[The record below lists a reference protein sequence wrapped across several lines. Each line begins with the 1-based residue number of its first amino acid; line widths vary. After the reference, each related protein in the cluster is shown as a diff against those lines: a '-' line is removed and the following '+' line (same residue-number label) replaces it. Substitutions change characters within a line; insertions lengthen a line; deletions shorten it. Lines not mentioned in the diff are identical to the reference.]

1 MNEFGLIDYI
11 KMARARGVRLPI
23 SYFCQNHLFD
33 LVRRVDTHIWEP
45 DSNLS
50 LTEGNKDNGV
60 FYMASWRNVVV
71 ESTKHVIND
80 MDEPLSNFA
89 FLDVGCG
96 KGKVILVWAE
106 LLPDNV
112 KIVGVD
118 YNENL
123 LSVCRENLTKR
134 AKLERVNLI
143 QSDVTKVN
151 LGFLDSIVV
160 YLYNPFSA
168 HILNRFMQNLK
179 GKKVYVIYNNPI
191 HSEVFHNWHFTCIY
205 QKKSWHPNAC
215 FNIYKS

>member
-1 MNEFGLIDYI
+1 
-11 KMARARGVRLPI
+11 
-23 SYFCQNHLFD
+23 
-33 LVRRVDTHIWEP
+33 
-45 DSNLS
+45 
-50 LTEGNKDNGV
+50 
-60 FYMASWRNVVV
+60 
-71 ESTKHVIND
+71 
-80 MDEPLSNFA
+80 
-89 FLDVGCG
+89 
-96 KGKVILVWAE
+96 
-106 LLPDNV
+106 
-112 KIVGVD
+112 
-118 YNENL
+118 
-123 LSVCRENLTKR
+123 VCRENLTKR

-215 FNIYKS
+215 FNIYKR